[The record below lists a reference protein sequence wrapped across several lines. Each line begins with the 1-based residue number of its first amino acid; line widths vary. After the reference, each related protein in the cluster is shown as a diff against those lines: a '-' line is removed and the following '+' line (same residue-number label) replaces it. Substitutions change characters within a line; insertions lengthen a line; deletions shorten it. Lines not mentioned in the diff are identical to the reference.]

1 MATKST
7 TESTS
12 TESSKESPT
21 ESSTESFEGW
31 MAQSILSIPSEREL
45 VCEQLK
51 QGDILHLPSGFV
63 HSAHVQDLS
72 SPSIHLSFGIEV
84 DVAFRWEGLLHA
96 IVRSHY
102 TEIAAIRRMFET

>member
-1 MATKST
+1 MQLSEVIIQKLQQLDGCSKLELDSNVATKST

-45 VCEQLK
+45 VCE
-51 QGDILHLPSGFV
+51 
-63 HSAHVQDLS
+63 
-72 SPSIHLSFGIEV
+72 
-84 DVAFRWEGLLHA
+84 
-96 IVRSHY
+96 Y
-102 TEIAAIRRMFET
+102 TFS